1 MRMLRTMSAVLLA
14 GAAIV
19 VGTVVPAQAGDVTS
33 TSGSVVGD
41 WRTSTNGVRQTITFA
56 ADGKVFGD
64 AGCNRFTGIYMT
76 DGDEITIG
84 PLATTLIACEGN
96 VADAEAIF
104 LNKVQAAVSYQATE
118 RRLRLFTP
126 KDLMVFRRA

>member
-1 MRMLRTMSAVLLA
+1 MLRTMSAVLLA

-33 TSGSVVGD
+33 TSGSIVGD

-64 AGCNRFTGIYMT
+64 AGCNRFTGTYTT
-76 DGDEITIG
+76 DGNEISIG

-96 VADAEAIF
+96 VGDAEAIF

-118 RRLRLFTP
+118 RRLKLFTP